1 MRQKCARKSESR
13 PPRPGGCS
21 PFIRSV
27 EGGAAV
33 RLVGRSG
40 EVVTVFGGEERR
52 DESSMLSG
60 AFEEEEVSTAADD
73 LQPGIWDDTGE
84 DTPVDHGNDGVV
96 VTDEH
101 EGGLPQP
108 PQPRQAGPEA
118 DRV

>member
-13 PPRPGGCS
+13 PARPGGCS

-27 EGGAAV
+27 ERVAAV

-40 EVVTVFGGEERR
+40 EVVTVFGGEERG
-52 DESSMLSG
+52 DESSMLGG
-60 AFEEEEVSTAADD
+60 ALEEKRVPTAADD

-84 DTPVDHGNDGVV
+84 DAPVDPGNDGVV
-96 VTDEH
+96 VADEH

-108 PQPRQAGPEA
+108 PQPRQAG
-118 DRV
+118 